1 MPALLLP
8 RLRFRVPIAA
18 LCVVLPAVIFYSV
31 LFLRAIN
38 LPLDDDYEALL
49 DFLNKLVELKGFAAK
64 TSYFF
69 SSQYNEYKL
78 FFGHAV
84 AWLQL
89 SLFGHVNIRVLCAIG
104 NAFVLL
110 LAILLWKMFL
120 PNHRDLGDR
129 LIFFIPVSWGLLQLE
144 YVETLNWAMPSLQ
157 NIPVLLFSFGT
168 IYLLLRAGPLP
179 FYSALVCLMLAVAAS
194 GNGFFVIPIG
204 VLILSAGRHYQRIAI
219 WLLISAACI
228 AAYAYRYNVMSS
240 QSRMQASVLSTVL
253 RPRPFYV
260 IAFIGNTA
268 SSPLVG
274 HFPRLQIQASL
285 LLGVLLCSFFIA
297 LWRRGYVERN
307 PLVCHCVLFL
317 FLTAIGVAGLRS
329 DFGIEQSLASRYAIY
344 SVLFLIFAWY
354 AVVEEF
360 LIPHNRSSVRN
371 GTLLVTI
378 AGVVLFSLVMDRRAW
393 FFLAG
398 RDGRII
404 TGMQAYERPG
414 SNLGPILPFRGQGPR
429 FDELDKHAPEIL
441 RQSTRLGIYR
451 PPSY

>member
-1 MPALLLP
+1 MPAIVLP
-8 RLRFRVPIAA
+8 RLRLRVPIAA

-31 LFLRAIN
+31 LFRMAIN
-38 LPLDDDYEALL
+38 LPIDDDYEALL

-120 PNHRDLGDR
+120 PNHKDLGDR

-157 NIPVLLFSFGT
+157 NIPILLFSLGT
-168 IYLLLRAGPLP
+168 IYLLLRAGRLA
-179 FYSALVCLMLAVAAS
+179 FCGALVCLMLAVATS

-204 VLILSAGRHYQRIAI
+204 VLILAAGRHYQRIAI
-219 WLLISAACI
+219 WLMISAVCI

-253 RPRPFYV
+253 RPRPLYV

-268 SSPLVG
+268 SSPFVG
-274 HFPRLQIQASL
+274 HFPRLQTQASL

-329 DFGIEQSLASRYAIY
+329 DFGIEQSLSSRYAIY

-354 AVVEEF
+354 ALVEEF
-360 LIPHNRSSVRN
+360 LILHNRSFVRN

-378 AGVVLFSLVMDRRAW
+378 VGVVLFSLVMDRRAW
-393 FFLAG
+393 FFLTW

-404 TGMQAYERPG
+404 AGMQAYERPG
-414 SNLGPILPFRGQGPR
+414 STLGPILPIKGQGPR
-429 FDELDKHAPEIL
+429 LDELDRDAPEIL
-441 RQSTRLGIYR
+441 RQSTELGIYR

>member
-1 MPALLLP
+1 MLAIVLP

-18 LCVVLPAVIFYSV
+18 LCVLLPAVIFYSV
-31 LFLRAIN
+31 LFRMAIN
-38 LPLDDDYEALL
+38 LPYDDDYEALL

-104 NAFVLL
+104 NAFVL
-110 LAILLWKMFL
+110 WKMFL

-129 LIFFIPVSWGLLQLE
+129 LIFFIPVSWGLLQLD

-157 NIPVLLFSFGT
+157 NIPILLFSLGT
-168 IYLLLRAGPLP
+168 INLLLRAGRLA

-204 VLILSAGRHYQRIAI
+204 VLILAAGRHYQRIAI

-253 RPRPFYV
+253 QPRPLYV

-274 HFPRLQIQASL
+274 HFPRLEIQASL
-285 LLGVLLCSFFIA
+285 LLGVLLCGLFIA
-297 LWRRGYVERN
+297 LWRRGYVKRN
-307 PLVCHCVLFL
+307 PLVGHCVLFL
-317 FLTAIGVAGLRS
+317 LMTAIGVAGLRS
-329 DFGIEQSLASRYAIY
+329 DFGIEQSLSSRYAIY

-360 LIPHNRSSVRN
+360 LIDNRPSVRN

-393 FFLAG
+393 LFLTW
-398 RDGRII
+398 RDGQII

-414 SNLGPILPFRGQGPR
+414 STLGPVLPIKGQGPR
-429 FDELDKHAPEIL
+429 LDELDRHAPEIL
-441 RQSTRLGIYR
+441 RQSTGLGIYR